1 VTADF
6 DAVLRDRFA
15 TQDDFRGTA
24 DLANVR
30 SRAGRHRGQPREG
43 APATKKFLSRR
54 TLLALVAAAL
64 IAGGAGASLA
74 ITAGSPPPVTEGFS
88 ALDDPSLPPAPET
101 DDPSLPLP
109 YHSVMDMFRAL
120 GPGTYEARQVGDGM
134 YLARRGSV
142 LCAVVLQGFS
152 QCTDR
157 LSGDVWFGG
166 DQISAYDAQT
176 APFEVHLYGFAR
188 DSVSS
193 IRVTTASGVVVTMPP
208 VHNAFATT
216 LKNTTFDDINGLKVV
231 HSSGKT
237 EELNPRDYYGSPA
250 TRP

>member
-1 VTADF
+1 MTADF
-6 DAVLRDRFA
+6 DSFLRDRFA
-15 TQDDFRGTA
+15 AQDDLRGA
-24 DLANVR
+24 VDLADVR
-30 SRAGRHRGQPREG
+30 SRAGRHRRQPREG
-43 APATKKFLSRR
+43 SPATKKFPSRH
-54 TLLALVAAAL
+54 TLLAVAAAAL
-64 IAGGAGASLA
+64 VAGGAGAGFA
-74 ITAGSPPPVTEGFS
+74 ITAGSPPPVTQGFS

-142 LCAVVLQGFS
+142 LCAVVLHGFS

-166 DQISAYDAQT
+166 DQIRAYDAQT
-176 APFEVHLYGFAR
+176 APFKVHLYGYAR

-193 IRVTTASGVVVTMPP
+193 IRVTTANGVVVTAPV
-208 VHNAFATT
+208 VHNAFQTT

-231 HSSGKT
+231 YSSGKT
-237 EELNPRDYYGSPA
+237 EDLNPRDYFRSPPA
-250 TRP
+250 RP